1 MWKKLS
7 NKNFESK
14 KIIDK
19 ITLDFAKSVAKE
31 ITSDYIL
38 SKFIA
43 KINLDEY
50 LKDDEKIW
58 KEVHEII
65 KAELIISILINI
77 EYIME
82 KKFIGKEVY
91 NTLENILDPKRIIN
105 SLTQMNRKNI
115 KYKWDPNKSFYTNL
129 FM

>member
-1 MWKKLS
+1 M
-7 NKNFESK
+7 
-14 KIIDK
+14 
-19 ITLDFAKSVAKE
+19 
-31 ITSDYIL
+31 